1 MLRYYAFLMMYS
13 YNKDH
18 LFNFCFAV
26 FSCLSVI
33 GKQAGR
39 QGVYLG
45 PGCENKGTI
54 LHELLH
60 LLGFFHEHNRADRDT
75 YLRIYE
81 QNIADGLFASLR
93 KQPTF
98 ATPALVFPRNDV

>member
-1 MLRYYAFLMMYS
+1 MMYN
-13 YNKDH
+13 YNKDR
-18 LFNFCFAV
+18 LFNFCLAV

-33 GKQAGR
+33 GKQGGR
-39 QGVYLG
+39 QVVYLG

-60 LLGFFHEHNRADRDT
+60 LLGFYHEHNRADRDT

-81 QNIADGLFASLR
+81 QNIADGLFATLR
-93 KQPTF
+93 KQLTF
-98 ATPALVFPRNDV
+98 RDSSSGFLTK

>member
-1 MLRYYAFLMMYS
+1 M
-13 YNKDH
+13 
-18 LFNFCFAV
+18 
-26 FSCLSVI
+26 
-33 GKQAGR
+33 
-39 QGVYLG
+39 VYLG

-60 LLGFFHEHNRADRDT
+60 LLGFYHEHNRADRDT

-93 KQPTF
+93 KQAIF
-98 ATPALVFPRNDV
+98 ATPALVLPRIDV

>member
-1 MLRYYAFLMMYS
+1 M
-13 YNKDH
+13 
-18 LFNFCFAV
+18 
-26 FSCLSVI
+26 
-33 GKQAGR
+33 
-39 QGVYLG
+39 VYLG
-45 PGCENKGTI
+45 TGCENKGTI

-60 LLGFFHEHNRADRDT
+60 LLGFYHEHNRADRDT

-98 ATPALVFPRNDV
+98 RDSSFGFPAK